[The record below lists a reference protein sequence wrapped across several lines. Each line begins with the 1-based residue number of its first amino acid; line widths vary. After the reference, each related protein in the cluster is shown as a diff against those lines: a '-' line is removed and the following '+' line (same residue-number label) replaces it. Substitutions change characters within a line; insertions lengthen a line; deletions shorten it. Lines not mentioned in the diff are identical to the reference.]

1 VGTFGRIDF
10 LTIKRGQVRARAR
23 FRDYDGVVR
32 SVTRYGSTK
41 PRAEAAL
48 RAALRDRVTS
58 GAGALDADARLRR
71 LAEEWLREI
80 SGRDLAPATKEMYRD
95 AVERHVLPGLGALRL
110 REVSVPV
117 IDRHLRLV
125 SQQSGPGTAKTL
137 RSALSGMMGLALRHG
152 ALTHNPVRDV
162 ARLSR
167 PRTAVRALTRQE
179 TLLPDLVDFLLTTG
193 LRIGEACAV
202 RWSAVDLDKAAL
214 EVNSTAVRT
223 RELGLV
229 IQERPKTAAGW
240 RVVALPNS
248 TVALLRHRRG
258 KHARADDVV
267 FPSPLG
273 RLRDRS
279 NTTADLRRAFDRAG
293 FAWATSHTLRKTV
306 ATRLDDAGLSA
317 RQIADQLG
325 HARPSL
331 TQDVYMGRKVVSS
344 DAAHVLDM

>member
-1 VGTFGRIDF
+1 
-10 LTIKRGQVRARAR
+10 
-23 FRDYDGVVR
+23 
-32 SVTRYGSTK
+32 
-41 PRAEAAL
+41 
-48 RAALRDRVTS
+48 
-58 GAGALDADARLRR
+58 
-71 LAEEWLREI
+71 
-80 SGRDLAPATKEMYRD
+80 
-95 AVERHVLPGLGALRL
+95 
-110 REVSVPV
+110 
-117 IDRHLRLV
+117 
-125 SQQSGPGTAKTL
+125 
-137 RSALSGMMGLALRHG
+137 MMGLALRHG

-179 TLLPDLVDFLLTTG
+179 TLDFRQALRDDPKASMLDLPDLVDLLLTTG

-279 NTTADLRRAFDRAG
+279 NTTADLRTAFDRAG

-344 DAAHVLDM
+344 DAAHALDM